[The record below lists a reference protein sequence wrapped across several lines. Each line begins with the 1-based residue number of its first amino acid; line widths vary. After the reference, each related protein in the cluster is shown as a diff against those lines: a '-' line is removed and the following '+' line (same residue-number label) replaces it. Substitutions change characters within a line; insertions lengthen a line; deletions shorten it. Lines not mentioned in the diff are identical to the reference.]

1 MKLSV
6 IVPSLTGRVP
16 ESLRRQT
23 EGRDDVEVVVV
34 TGVSPVGRARN
45 EGLRHAHGGYIAW
58 VDSDDAVSED
68 WLESILGEVDRVT
81 MMGRR
86 LDGLLFDAEAIGW
99 QTGTSYVYGGSRRT
113 FEGSELARE
122 IYRDERLKSHLWRW
136 VLRRELW
143 EDESFDE
150 EVTALEDYLVLP
162 KVVGRAKSVKY
173 LPKKLYHYFYHEN
186 SAVNAL
192 DESRD
197 VASVRVAIR
206 RYQESDFDCKRS
218 ALWGTATIIY
228 WALDK
233 VAVGELAISSSYRSA
248 LSDGRRFVA
257 RHLWGLWWESGKT
270 GEPFCMRLWWMAR
283 FVTAALG
290 WWGLQRWRARKRMS

>member
-6 IVPSLTGRVP
+6 IVPSLTGQVP

-34 TGVSPVGRARN
+34 AGVSPVGRARN
-45 EGLRHAHGGYIAW
+45 EGLRHAHGGHIAW

-68 WLESILGEVDRVT
+68 WLDSILGEVDRVT
-81 MMGRR
+81 MIGRR

-143 EDESFDE
+143 EGVSFDE

-162 KVVGRAKSVKY
+162 KVVAKAKEIEY
-173 LPKKLYHYFYHEN
+173 LPRTLYQYHYQAG
-186 SAVNAL
+186 SAVNRS
-192 DESRD
+192 DEARD
-197 VASVRVAIR
+197 AASVRAAICRHRVAPLT
-206 RYQESDFDCKRS
+206 YKKA
-218 ALWGTATIIY
+218 ALWGTAVMIY
-228 WALDK
+228 WSLNK
-233 VAVGELAISSSYRSA
+233 VFVDNRVISSSYRSI
-248 LSDGRRFVA
+248 LFDGRKFIA
-257 RHLWGLWWESGKT
+257 RHLWGLWSESDKAIGIF
-270 GEPFCMRLWWMAR
+270 GMRFWWMAR

-290 WWGLQRWRARKRMS
+290 FWGLQRWRARKRMS